1 MQPIPIKRRGSK
13 RYVLATSIDDA
24 DEDGRQTRFICRF
37 HSSILEGTTLHSIEL
52 GETLSTYS
60 YNPEHANY
68 LKRGSKPILTSLE
81 QGHDEQIWNAVW
93 NARCPVPQ
101 FAEGGGLTLQAFIAS
116 GKTVLHGVPSVY
128 LDLVPVR
135 TPARRTK
142 EGFGIPGVKSTFDPH
157 LVWGDDHYLPSVQ
170 ASGRL
175 ANIPV
180 CAPPT
185 VDDVPVGGG
194 NNGLNRKGKNH
205 FLVGCVWAAHSF
217 STRGQ
222 ATISDQSTSSRLLEF
237 LTYHTAVAGF
247 DHIYVYDNS
256 LSNKTLRHVTELFP
270 RDVVTRIPWPHR
282 VCNNNRPM
290 HSNPGER

>member
-1 MQPIPIKRRGSK
+1 MRVTCLQLRLTMRMKTVER
-13 RYVLATSIDDA
+13 LD
-24 DEDGRQTRFICRF
+24 
-37 HSSILEGTTLHSIEL
+37 SSILEGTALRNITL

-101 FAEGGGLTLQAFIAS
+101 FVEGDDLTLQAFIAS

-142 EGFGIPGVKSTFDPH
+142 EGFGIPGAKSAFDPL

-175 ANIPV
+175 ANIPI
-180 CAPPT
+180 CLPPT
-185 VDDVPVGGG
+185 VEVPVIDSG
-194 NNGLNRKGKNH
+194 NFERTRPNKRKGKTH

-222 ATISDQSTSSRLLEF
+222 TTISDQSTSSRLLEF
-237 LTYHTAVAGF
+237 LAYHTTIAGF
-247 DHIYVYDNS
+247 DHVYVYDNS
-256 LSNKTLRHVTELFP
+256 VSNETLQDVTDLFP

-282 VCNNNRPM
+282 VCNNVGVLDNACLCCTPL
-290 HSNPGER
+290 